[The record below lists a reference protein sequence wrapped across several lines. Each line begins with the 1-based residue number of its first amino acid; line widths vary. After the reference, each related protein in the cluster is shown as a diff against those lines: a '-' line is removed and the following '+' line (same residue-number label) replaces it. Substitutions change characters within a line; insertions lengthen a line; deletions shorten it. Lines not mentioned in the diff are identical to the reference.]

1 MDEVKILKS
10 MRHVSPI
17 LPLTDIF
24 TITLQ
29 PCIIRIEDMY
39 DTMDTL
45 YIVLEL

>member
-1 MDEVKILKS
+1 MYEALYDN
-10 MRHVSPI
+10 
-17 LPLTDIF
+17 T
-24 TITLQ
+24 Q

>member
-1 MDEVKILKS
+1 MYEALYD
-10 MRHVSPI
+10 
-17 LPLTDIF
+17 T
-24 TITLQ
+24 Q